1 MSSKVEQCV
10 RDLVK
15 IVRECGRAEFNHI
28 LHELQERG
36 YDTLTIVKAIEEAE
50 RQNRIKLQEKCPTS
64 IRQLLTSPL
73 SLDFWFVTTV
83 TVMTLLLTIV
93 FNVHAPPM
101 LYVRYIV
108 GSLFVLFVP
117 GYSLIQC
124 LYPMREELTDLE
136 RLALSLGLSL
146 AIVPLVGL
154 ILNYTPFGIRLRPIV
169 VSLSALSLGLIS
181 GALVRKVRY
190 LRMVRR

>member
-83 TVMTLLLTIV
+83 TVMTILLTIV